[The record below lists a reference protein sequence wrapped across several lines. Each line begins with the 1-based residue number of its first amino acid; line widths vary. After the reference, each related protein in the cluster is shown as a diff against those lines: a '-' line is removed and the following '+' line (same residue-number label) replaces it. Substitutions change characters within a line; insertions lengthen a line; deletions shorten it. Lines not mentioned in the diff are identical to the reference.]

1 MKSINVAAAAI
12 VLFSLCSGLSQAQ
25 TVDEILNAYY
35 ENTGGLEA
43 WEKLQGL
50 KIKAKVNQGG
60 IEIPLEI
67 VQLRDGRQY
76 TSFQLQG
83 QTLKQGVFD
92 GSSLW
97 STNFA
102 TMKPEKSD
110 DESTENAKLDVND
123 FPDSFY
129 DYKKK
134 GYSVELVGKETFDGA
149 ETFKIKIVRE
159 PRKID
164 GIMSEDVIY
173 YFFDTEAM
181 IPIGQESEIKQ
192 GPAKG
197 QISQIK
203 LSDYQEVNGLFF
215 PFSMSQGLKGGESQ
229 PLLIESVETNPTVS
243 ATDFAFPN

>member
-1 MKSINVAAAAI
+1 MKKISMAAAI
-12 VLFSLCSGLSQAQ
+12 LSFSLYTGFSQAQ

-35 ENTGGLEA
+35 ENTGGAEA
-43 WEKLQGL
+43 WGNLQGL
-50 KIKAKVNQGG
+50 KIKAKINQGG

-110 DESTENAKLDVND
+110 EESTANAKLDVND

-134 GYSVELVGKETFDGA
+134 GYTVELVGKETFDGA
-149 ETFKIKIVRE
+149 ETYKIKIVRE

-164 GIMSEDVIY
+164 GVVTEDIIY
-173 YFFDTEAM
+173 YFFDAEAM
-181 IPIGQESEIKQ
+181 IPIGQETEIKQ

-197 QISQIK
+197 QVSQIK

-229 PLLIESVETNPTVS
+229 PLLIVSVEINPAVS
-243 ATDFAFPN
+243 DSDFAFPN

>member
-1 MKSINVAAAAI
+1 MKYVKMTLAIAFVAICA
-12 VLFSLCSGLSQAQ
+12 CYSQAQ
-25 TVDEILNAYY
+25 NVDDIINSYY
-35 ENTGGLEA
+35 ENTGGKDA
-43 WEKLQGL
+43 WGKLQGL

-60 IEIPLEI
+60 LEIPLEI
-67 VQLRDGRQY
+67 VQLKDGRQY
-76 TSFQLQG
+76 TSFVLQG
-83 QTLKQGVFD
+83 QTLRQGVFD
-92 GSSLW
+92 GTNLW

-102 TMKPEKSD
+102 SMQAEKSD
-110 DESTENAKLDVND
+110 EESTANAKLDVND

-134 GYSVELVGKETFDGA
+134 GYTVELVGKETFDGA

-164 GIMSEDVIY
+164 GVMTEDVIY
-173 YFFDTEAM
+173 YYFDTEAM

-197 QISQIK
+197 QISQTK

-215 PFSMSQGLKGGESQ
+215 PFSMSQGLKGGDSQ
-229 PLLIESVETNPTVS
+229 PLVIESVEVNPTVS
-243 ATDFAFPN
+243 DSDFAFPN

>member
-1 MKSINVAAAAI
+1 MKKVTTAAI
-12 VLFSLCSGLSQAQ
+12 LCLSLWAGHSQAQ
-25 TVDEILNAYY
+25 TVDEILDTYY
-35 ENTGGLEA
+35 ENTGGKDA
-43 WEKLQGL
+43 WGKLQGV

-83 QTLKQGVFD
+83 QIMKQGVFD
-92 GSSLW
+92 GTSLW

-110 DESTENAKLDVND
+110 DESTANARLDMND

-134 GYSVELVGKETFDGA
+134 GYVVELVGKETFDGA
-149 ETFKIKIVRE
+149 ETFKIKLVRE

-164 GIMSEDVIY
+164 GVVHEDVIY
-173 YFFDTEAM
+173 YFFDTESM

-197 QISQIK
+197 QIAQIK
-203 LSDYQEVNGLFF
+203 ISDYQEVSGLFF

-229 PLLIESVETNPTVS
+229 PLLIDSVEINPAVS
-243 ATDFAFPN
+243 DSDFTFPN